1 MTSSQRNKM
10 LASLGVILLFCL
22 LVVAVHEL
30 FTKET
35 TGANDFYPRW
45 RGAQLFWQE
54 GINPYSD
61 EATAV
66 IQTDM
71 YGRLALPNEDQVLFV
86 YPFYVVFLLAPL
98 AWLPVSYSW
107 IQAIWLTGMMGALIT
122 AVILTLRLLNWSL
135 PPWLFA
141 LTLLWTILFYNST
154 RTVILGQFAA
164 LILLWLAAALFL
176 FKQERY
182 GWAGILLALTTL
194 KPQMTLFVLPAL
206 LLWAL
211 WQKKWRLIAGFG
223 AAMLALFA
231 ISFLFLPSW
240 LTGFI
245 QQVNAYPGYT
255 VTPSPLWI
263 ITQYYFTFL
272 GRPVELGLTVILVL
286 YMFYLWW
293 KLVKIPAYSREM
305 LLILGITMI
314 INNMVLVRTAT
325 TNFIVLYI
333 PLLLCLQLLQ
343 QRTQRGSLWV
353 ALFYVLSIFSS
364 WALFLATIDGDQ
376 EHVIMF
382 LPLPILMF
390 IVLLWLWVDSSKQTA
405 ITMDG
410 V

>member
-1 MTSSQRNKM
+1 
-10 LASLGVILLFCL
+10 
-22 LVVAVHEL
+22 
-30 FTKET
+30 
-35 TGANDFYPRW
+35 
-45 RGAQLFWQE
+45 
-54 GINPYSD
+54 
-61 EATAV
+61 
-66 IQTDM
+66 
-71 YGRLALPNEDQVLFV
+71 
-86 YPFYVVFLLAPL
+86 
-98 AWLPVSYSW
+98 
-107 IQAIWLTGMMGALIT
+107 
-122 AVILTLRLLNWSL
+122 
-135 PPWLFA
+135 
-141 LTLLWTILFYNST
+141 
-154 RTVILGQFAA
+154 FAA
-164 LILLWLAAALFL
+164 LILLWLAAALL
-176 FKQERY
+176 MFKQGRF

-206 LLWAL
+206 LFWAL

-255 VTPSPLWI
+255 ITPSPLWI

-305 LLILGITMI
+305 LLILAITMI
-314 INNMVLVRTAT
+314 VNNMVLVRTAT

-333 PLLLCLQLLQ
+333 PLLLCLQLLHE
-343 QRTQRGSLWV
+343 RTRRGSLWV
-353 ALFYVLSIFSS
+353 ALFYALSIFAS
-364 WALFLATIDGDQ
+364 WALFLATIEGDQ

-382 LPLPILMF
+382 LPLPILLLV
-390 IVLLWLWVDSSKQTA
+390 VLVWLLRKA
-405 ITMDG
+405 IHSQS

>member
-1 MTSSQRNKM
+1 
-10 LASLGVILLFCL
+10 
-22 LVVAVHEL
+22 
-30 FTKET
+30 
-35 TGANDFYPRW
+35 
-45 RGAQLFWQE
+45 
-54 GINPYSD
+54 
-61 EATAV
+61 
-66 IQTDM
+66 
-71 YGRLALPNEDQVLFV
+71 
-86 YPFYVVFLLAPL
+86 
-98 AWLPVSYSW
+98 
-107 IQAIWLTGMMGALIT
+107 MGALIT

-353 ALFYVLSIFSS
+353 ALFYILSIFSS